1 MTSPAMT
8 APPSPRGPVLTFFVV
23 TAAAAAL
30 FWTAKAVPLLQSNLQ
45 AVIAVLFF
53 YAPVIAGR
61 LHPRPHNDRFD
72 FHEAGLT
79 LQPLGLNARVLGGA
93 LALTFP
99 LFIAGFFGFYELVCG
114 ARAHGLPEAAH
125 RLCPHAP
132 WTGLAGGHLRLPA
145 NFALLAANQVLVVAL
160 PEEVFFRGYLLQ
172 RLQAS
177 WPPTRRFAGA
187 PVGMALLVASAL
199 FALGHLL
206 VDLNPQRLAVF
217 FPGLVFGWMRART
230 GSLAAGTAF
239 HASCNLLSEI
249 LHTSFFG

>member
-1 MTSPAMT
+1 
-8 APPSPRGPVLTFFVV
+8 VLTFFAV
-23 TAAAAAL
+23 TAVAAAL
-30 FWTAKAVPLLQSNLQ
+30 FWTAKAVPLLQNNLQ

-61 LHPRPHNDRFD
+61 LRKDPFD
-72 FHEAGLT
+72 FHDAGLT
-79 LQPLGLNARVLGGA
+79 LQPWGLNARVLAGA

-114 ARAHGLPEAAH
+114 ARAHGLPEAVH
-125 RLCPHAP
+125 RLCPHVP

-172 RLQAS
+172 RLEAT
-177 WPPTRRFAGA
+177 WPPTRRIAGA
-187 PVGMALLVASAL
+187 PVGVALVLASAL

-239 HASCNLLSEI
+239 HASCNLLSEL

>member
-1 MTSPAMT
+1 MT
-8 APPSPRGPVLTFFVV
+8 ARPSPRPPVLTFFAV
-23 TAAAAAL
+23 TAVAAAL
-30 FWTAKAVPLLQSNLQ
+30 FWTAKAVPLLQHNLQ
-45 AVIAVLFF
+45 AVIAILFF

-61 LHPRPHNDRFD
+61 LHGEPFD
-72 FHEAGLT
+72 FRAAGLT
-79 LQPLGLNARVLGGA
+79 LQPWGPNARIFAGA

-99 LFIAGFFGFYELVCG
+99 LFIAGFFAFYGAVCDPSG
-114 ARAHGLPEAAH
+114 HGLPEAVH
-125 RLCPHAP
+125 RLCPRGSWA
-132 WTGLAGGHLRLPA
+132 GLSGGHLRLPA

-177 WPPTRRFAGA
+177 WPPARRLLGA
-187 PVGMALLVASAL
+187 PVGGALVLASTL

-206 VDLNPQRLAVF
+206 VDFNPQRLAVF

-249 LHTSFFG
+249 LHASFFG